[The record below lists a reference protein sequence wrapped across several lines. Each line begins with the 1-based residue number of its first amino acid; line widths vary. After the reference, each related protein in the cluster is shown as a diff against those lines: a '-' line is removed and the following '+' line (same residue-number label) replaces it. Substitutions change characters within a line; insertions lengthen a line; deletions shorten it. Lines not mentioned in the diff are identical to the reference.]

1 MKKITIIFNKLCKAA
16 SNHNLKQLSI
26 EGEPSQRRRNFVRWI
41 ESLKDILRTHHQT
54 MQILQEYPILPTTLD
69 DIPNEALG
77 LFLRANISGQVKSIL
92 TGTSSENGLAI
103 LHRLQKM
110 YASATMEDQA
120 SALCTLNALQMHPK
134 DTINSFIF
142 KF

>member
-1 MKKITIIFNKLCKAA
+1 
-16 SNHNLKQLSI
+16 
-26 EGEPSQRRRNFVRWI
+26 
-41 ESLKDILRTHHQT
+41 

-110 YASATMEDQA
+110 YASATMELFIGLA
-120 SALCTLNALQMHPK
+120 MLLPLSALAIQAREAESDNDHCDFL
-134 DTINSFIF
+134 
-142 KF
+142 